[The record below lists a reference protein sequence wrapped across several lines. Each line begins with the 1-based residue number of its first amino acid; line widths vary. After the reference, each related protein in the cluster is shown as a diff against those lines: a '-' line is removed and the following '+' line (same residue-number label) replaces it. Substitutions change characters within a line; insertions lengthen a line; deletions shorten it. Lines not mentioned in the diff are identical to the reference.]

1 MYEKFLNLS
10 DDKKNKII
18 NAALKVFSKTTY
30 KKASTDEIVE
40 AAGISKGALF
50 HYFNS
55 KKNLYLYLYDYIIDV
70 LLKEYYARINMQE
83 RDIFERLKNIVAIK
97 MSLLSKYPDVFNFA
111 INAMQEEN
119 TDLQNK
125 LQSKNKD
132 MTSKNYKLLLDNID
146 RSKFREDIDADTA
159 IDMIMM
165 TFEGYGNREL
175 LRVRTLGY
183 SQTLSGRWLDE
194 FDKYI
199 EIMKKIYYRGV

>member
-1 MYEKFLNLS
+1 MYEKFLNLPG
-10 DDKKNKII
+10 DKRNKII

-40 AAGISKGALF
+40 HAEISKGALF

-83 RDIFERLKNIVAIK
+83 RDIFERLKNIVEIK

-119 TDLQNK
+119 SDLQNK
-125 LQSKNKD
+125 LQSKNND

-146 RSKFREDIDADTA
+146 RSKFREDIDVDMA

-175 LRVRTLGY
+175 LRVKNSGY
-183 SQTLSGRWLDE
+183 SQTLSDRWLDE